1 MDQYVLVLDELM
13 TEADLGVYEVVIE
26 RGKRTFIE
34 VGDALKKICDRK
46 GYRFRFSSFE
56 QYVQERWGF
65 SIRTGYDMMTA
76 AEVAQNVQA
85 PAQIGFTQA
94 VAVGKLTANA
104 QREFVESHDLS
115 SMTTRETQEAVRK
128 WQEAE
133 RQLAKAQQ
141 ELAVTQEQSTSILD
155 RDRRLREENERL
167 KREKNPEPQ
176 VVEVEKVVPPSDYDE
191 LKQTVK
197 RQDEKLVS
205 MSREELARTHRYQ
218 VRHAVQD
225 LDGSVASGLS
235 EVRQK
240 LAQSEEDW
248 ISDPHTANSIRTCI
262 ETLESATQTLQNIL
276 STNSGRSQTKRG
288 VVIDGQFSDLA

>member
-1 MDQYVLVLDELM
+1 VDQDVLVLDELM
-13 TEADLGVYEVVIE
+13 TEVDLGVYETVIE

-34 VGDALKKICDRK
+34 VGRALKEIRDRK
-46 GYRFRFSSFE
+46 GYRFKFSAFE

-65 SIRTGYDMMTA
+65 SVSTGYNMISASQVIENVQPVGQIDYTKAVALSRLEPEQQRAFVEQHNVLEMSKRDI
-76 AEVAQNVQA
+76 EVA
-85 PAQIGFTQA
+85 I
-94 VAVGKLTANA
+94 KA
-104 QREFVESHDLS
+104 QREAE
-115 SMTTRETQEAVRK
+115 VR
-128 WQEAE
+128 AE
-133 RQLAKAQQ
+133 RAER
-141 ELAVTQEQSTSILD
+141 ELVVTQEQSASILE

-167 KREKNPEPQ
+167 KRENNPESQ

-235 EVRQK
+235 EVAQK
-240 LAQSEEDW
+240 LAPSEEDW